1 MGGNANYD
9 GEASDLW
16 VFGYGSLMWRP
27 GFAYAEAH
35 PAVLR
40 GWHRALCVYSWH
52 HRGTRERPGLVLG
65 LDRGGACRGVAFRIP
80 AHEAE
85 AVRAYLIAREQVT
98 MVYAEIAP
106 QARLDD
112 GRTVR
117 VMTFSADRAHP
128 QYAGRLT
135 VVAQA
140 DLVRDAQGVSGR
152 NVDYLANTLRRL
164 AEIGVRDSGLT
175 ALGRMLAI
183 DWRPSPAPAAAAGS
197 EF

>member
-1 MGGNANYD
+1 MDSDAEDDRVAG
-9 GEASDLW
+9 DLW

-27 GFAYAEAH
+27 GFTYAEAH

-52 HRGTRERPGLVLG
+52 HRGTRARPGLVLG
-65 LDRGGACRGVAFRIP
+65 LDRGGACRGVGFRVP
-80 AHEAE
+80 AREAD

-106 QARLDD
+106 TARLDD
-112 GRTVR
+112 GRIVR

-128 QYAGRLT
+128 QYAGRLD
-135 VVAQA
+135 VAAQA
-140 DLVRDAQGVSGR
+140 DLVRDARGVSGR

-164 AEIGVRDSGLT
+164 AEIGVRDTGLI
-175 ALGRMLAI
+175 ALGRALAL
-183 DWRPSPAPAAAAGS
+183 DWRPTPSPADP

>member
-1 MGGNANYD
+1 MDGDADDAEPGG
-9 GEASDLW
+9 LW

-27 GFAYAEAH
+27 GFPYVTAH

-65 LDRGGACRGVAFRIP
+65 LDRGGACRGVAFRI
-80 AHEAE
+80 AAAEAE

-98 MVYAEIAP
+98 MVYVEIAAR
-106 QARLDD
+106 ARLDD

-128 QYAGRLT
+128 QYAGRLD
-135 VVAQA
+135 VAAQI

-152 NVDYLANTLRRL
+152 NVDYLANTLRHL
-164 AEIGVRDSGLT
+164 AEIGVRDTGLV
-175 ALGRMLAI
+175 ALGRALAL
-183 DWRPSPAPAAAAGS
+183 DWRPLPAPAAAS
-197 EF
+197 PEF

>member
-1 MGGNANYD
+1 MGGDANGD
-9 GEASDLW
+9 AEAGDLW

-27 GFAYAEAH
+27 GFAYVEAH

-65 LDRGGACRGVAFRIP
+65 LDRGGACRGVAFRIS

-98 MVYAEIAP
+98 MVYVEITP
-106 QARLDD
+106 KARLDD

-128 QYAGRLT
+128 QYAGRLDVT
-135 VVAQA
+135 AQA
-140 DLVRDAQGVSGR
+140 DLVRNAQGVSGH

-164 AEIGVRDSGLT
+164 AEIGVRDTGLA
-175 ALGRMLAI
+175 ALSRALAL
-183 DWRPSPAPAAAAGS
+183 DLRPAPAAAATAP